1 MLESSHVA
9 PARYLAPARWCPARP
24 LRVARRRRHGQRRG
38 GVDGVCRAW
47 CDAEASCFAIQWV
60 PGEGWCNPCT
70 GWANDQGVD
79 SLGAWAATSGDAEVQ
94 SKECWQ
100 SGHDDG
106 DEDDCTPGWHSMNCL
121 DGTVMYGEGCT
132 SRRRLRDVRRHGGHG
147 RDHASRSSVAGM
159 VRTRFVLGRATRTAT
174 GRDHGDLLLRG
185 RRASGSSRA
194 GTTTAAPPRR
204 T

>member
-1 MLESSHVA
+1 MCCTQLTSV
-9 PARYLAPARWCPARP
+9 
-24 LRVARRRRHGQRRG
+24 QRDLCEWHSVVG
-38 GVDGVCRAW
+38 GGGTAIDAAGLDACRAW

-60 PGEGWCNPCT
+60 PGESWCNPCT

-100 SGHDDG
+100 SGHDHDDG

-132 SRRRLRDVRRHGGHG
+132 SCGDCAMY
-147 RDHASRSSVAGM
+147 DYTA
-159 VRTRFVLGRATRTAT
+159 AT
-174 GRDHGDLLLRG
+174 GGLITCKLHGPDGSYSYSYSYSYQGDMATYLYDLSLIHI
-185 RRASGSSRA
+185 
-194 GTTTAAPPRR
+194 
-204 T
+204 